1 MIGIDLSP
9 ADTRRII
16 REEKAIAVT
25 RLQCSD
31 VDELVVVGAR
41 WEEGHS
47 GGGASVVFRVMRESG
62 LEFIPIMS
70 THDEMPATLV
80 DLESDGVPEVIVM
93 SPCIAT
99 PQRLIRWNESLAPLP
114 DYKSERVSDQ
124 RRETDLLADDLPC
137 GRHRCGA
144 RCHHRSTHQ
153 DPPSSGRP
161 PDP

>member
-1 MIGIDLSP
+1 M
-9 ADTRRII
+9 
-16 REEKAIAVT
+16 
-25 RLQCSD
+25 
-31 VDELVVVGAR
+31 
-41 WEEGHS
+41 
-47 GGGASVVFRVMRESG
+47 VFRVMRESG